1 MSDEETNA
9 RLDRIEKLLDRFERL
24 LLELT
29 EDFYPEEEMERD
41 EMIQNRTDYKR
52 FYA

>member
-24 LLELT
+24 LIELT
-29 EDFYPEEEMERD
+29 EDCYPEEEMELD
-41 EMIQNRTDYKR
+41 KKILNRTDYKR

>member
-29 EDFYPEEEMERD
+29 EDFYPEEEMELD
-41 EMIQNRTDYKR
+41 EKIQNRTDYKR